1 VGNSVSAHRIG
12 IKSFE
17 RTPERYRC
25 PFFSGYAVSSAARG
39 EWMSGDVFRIV
50 YKSTAAHPMETM
62 LGQGHIASLL
72 AVARERNRRA
82 EVTGVLVYTGLGF
95 FQVLEGRRSAVQPI
109 FESILVDR
117 RHHTL
122 AVIEMD
128 VVAERRFPGWNMGF
142 LGTTPELDARLNGAC
157 PAGGAEARDQLLRRT
172 LLLLV
177 DSPIS
182 TPWHSARDDA
192 SGDARR

>member
-1 VGNSVSAHRIG
+1 
-12 IKSFE
+12 
-17 RTPERYRC
+17 
-25 PFFSGYAVSSAARG
+25 
-39 EWMSGDVFRIV
+39 MSGDIFRIV
-50 YKSTAAHPMETM
+50 YKSTAAHPPEAM

-72 AVARERNRRA
+72 GAARHRNRLA
-82 EVTGVLVYTGLGF
+82 DVSGVLVYTGLGF
-95 FQVLEGRRSAVQPI
+95 FQVLEGRRAAVQPI

-128 VVAERRFPGWNMGF
+128 FAAERRFPGWNMGF
-142 LGTTPELDARLNGAC
+142 LGTTAELDKRLNGDGSC
-157 PAGGAEARDQLLRRT
+157 PAGGPKALDQLLRRA

-182 TPWHSARDDA
+182 TPWHSGAAGQDAA
-192 SGDARR
+192 SGSSARSYR